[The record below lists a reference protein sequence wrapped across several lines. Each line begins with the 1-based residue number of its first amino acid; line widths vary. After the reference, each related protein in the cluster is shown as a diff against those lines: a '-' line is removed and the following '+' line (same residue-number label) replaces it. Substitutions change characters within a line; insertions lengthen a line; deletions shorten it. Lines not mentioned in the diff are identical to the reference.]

1 MANKKY
7 IESVEDKAFQALDEA
22 LQIDFSDES
31 LESRSGTTPDIPERN
46 VSEPPKQPIKQSR
59 DDAARTNGGAR
70 SSAAPATPP

>member
-22 LQIDFSDES
+22 LQIDFSDEN
-31 LESRSGTTPDIPERN
+31 LESRSGTAPDAPERN

-59 DDAARTNGGAR
+59 DDAARQAGAAR
-70 SSAAPATPP
+70 STAAPAPT